1 MNIDITALFV
11 CIDDFAQ
18 SYLLAERQQQITDG
32 SKGKKRRQRAGML
45 SLGEMVLIEVLY
57 HFSPFKDFKRFYQYG
72 VCGELRGYFGDLPTY
87 ERFVILKKRLF
98 MPMTVLLHCVLGE
111 KTGLYF
117 ADSTPIKVCRNKR
130 INRNKVFKDYAE
142 RGKSTMGWFYGLKLH
157 VIFNQKGDIVAVKI
171 TPGNTDDRKALRT
184 MLKGIKGKIYA
195 DKGYIG
201 KQLFAELWLKGIHL
215 ITGIKKNMKNYLMP
229 YIDKVLLRKR
239 YIAETSFGVMKQDMN
254 LEHTRHRNPINA
266 LLSILACLVAY
277 QFKPSKPKIKTNL
290 IMP

>member
-11 CIDDFAQ
+11 CINDFAEA
-18 SYLLAERQQQITDG
+18 YLLSERQRQIEHNS
-32 SKGKKRRQRAGML
+32 SKKKRRDREGLL
-45 SLGEMVLIEVLY
+45 SLGEMLFIEVLY
-57 HFSPFKDFKRFYQYG
+57 HFGHFKDFKRFYKYG
-72 VCGELRGYFGDLPTY
+72 ICGELREYFGELPSY

-117 ADSTPIKVCRNKR
+117 ADSTPIKVCHNKR

-157 VIFNQKGDIVAVKI
+157 IIFNQKGDIVAVKI
-171 TPGNTDDRKALRT
+171 TPGNTDDRKALRQ
-184 MLKGIKGKIYA
+184 MVKGIQGKIYA

-201 KQLFAELWLKGIHL
+201 KDIFSELWQKGIHL
-215 ITGIKKNMKNYLMP
+215 ITGIRKNMKNYLMP
-229 YIDKVLLRKR
+229 FIDKVLLRKR

-254 LEHTRHRNPINA
+254 LEHSRHRNPINA
-266 LLSILACLVAY
+266 FISILACLVAY
-277 QFKPSKPKIKTNL
+277 QFKTSKHKIKTNL
-290 IMP
+290 ISA